1 MNTPDRAVPQ
11 FVPPGD
17 VLPQP
22 AAGDEPMVWFEMPDG
37 LRVGLRPIHPDD
49 REALTE
55 GFRNLSEDSRYHRF
69 LSPMARLTDRHAGY
83 LTELDQVDHFAWG
96 IGIRA
101 GDGAIQGIGVA
112 RYVRDP
118 ENPTTA
124 EIAVAIADDYQGLG
138 IGSLLVRALVVVADT
153 HGIERITGYLLGENR
168 PMIRIFEGIGAQF
181 APSGPGVMEAAT
193 VLATRT
199 LCNLGDDACKEL
211 IRVADRAAHPSAQ
224 HRDLPPA

>member
-1 MNTPDRAVPQ
+1 MNTPGRALPR

-22 AAGDEPMVWFEMPDG
+22 AAGEEPIVWFEMADG

-49 REALTE
+49 REALAE

-69 LSPMARLTDRHAGY
+69 LAPMARLSDRHAAY
-83 LTELDQVDHFAWG
+83 LTELDQINHFAWG

-101 GDGAIQGIGVA
+101 GDGTVQGIGVA

-118 ENPTTA
+118 GNPTTA
-124 EIAVAIADDYQGLG
+124 EIAVAISDEYQGLG

-153 HGIERITGYLLGENR
+153 HGVERITGYLLGENR
-168 PMIRIFEGIGAQF
+168 PMVRIFEGIGAQF
-181 APSGPGVMEAAT
+181 TAIGPGVMEAAAI
-193 VLATRT
+193 LGTRT
-199 LCNLGDDACKEL
+199 LCNLGDDACVEL

-224 HRDLPPA
+224 HRDDPPP